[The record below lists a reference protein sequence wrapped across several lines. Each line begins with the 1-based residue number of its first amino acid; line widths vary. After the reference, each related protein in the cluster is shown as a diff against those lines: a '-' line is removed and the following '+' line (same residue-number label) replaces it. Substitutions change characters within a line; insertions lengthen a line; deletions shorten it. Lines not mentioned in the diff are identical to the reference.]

1 MGLGIAE
8 DGSRLVEAVLET
20 PHGRRGAVLV
30 SDENA
35 AQECASG
42 VLVGRTEDGEQLAA
56 QAVNSPFNR
65 GTVALP
71 SAHPTE
77 ERTPVLF
84 ASIYRTPLEG
94 ESQPSQK
101 GVRNRV
107 QSEGRD
113 GATLCPGRRHLAG
126 RRATCHLGPDAF
138 VRRHRHRGSLG
149 PVHRCHRRSRGQE
162 RMPSHP
168 DRMDEIS
175 CHMLVSGTTRPLRSV
190 RSRYAP

>member
-1 MGLGIAE
+1 MPLRSARAVSWSGARKMASSWPHRPSIPHLT
-8 DGSRLVEAVLET
+8 EARWL
-20 PHGRRGAVLV
+20 
-30 SDENA
+30 S
-35 AQECASG
+35 
-42 VLVGRTEDGEQLAA
+42 
-56 QAVNSPFNR
+56 
-65 GTVALP
+65 LP
-71 SAHPTE
+71 PTPTE

-84 ASIYRTPLEG
+84 TSIYRTPLEG
-94 ESQPSQK
+94 ESQPSQQ

-162 RMPSHP
+162 RRPSHP

-175 CHMLVSGTTRPLRSV
+175 CHMLVPGTTRPPRSV